1 MLTETQPDIVFVGVG
16 APKQEKW
23 IYRHYTSYRAPISI
37 GVGATFDFLS
47 GSVKRAP
54 DFMQKTGLEWFWRL
68 SQEPGRLW
76 KRYLVDD
83 AQFLVL
89 LLKELRKR
97 DKIKGGR
104 FE

>member
-1 MLTETQPDIVFVGVG
+1 M
-16 APKQEKW
+16 
-23 IYRHYTSYRAPISI
+23 
-37 GVGATFDFLS
+37 GATFDFLS

-54 DFMQKTGLEWFWRL
+54 SFMQKTGFEWFWRL

-83 AQFLVL
+83 AQFLLL

-97 DKIKGGR
+97 DKVKEGGL
-104 FE
+104 E

>member
-1 MLTETQPDIVFVGVG
+1 
-16 APKQEKW
+16 
-23 IYRHYTSYRAPISI
+23 
-37 GVGATFDFLS
+37 
-47 GSVKRAP
+47 
-54 DFMQKTGLEWFWRL
+54 MQKTGLEWFWRL